1 MIAGP
6 RTKASFH
13 GKALEKVVAKLLQTM
28 VGRTGCLVNS
38 MCRNHFSHAQVC
50 SFAVLLLVLSL
61 DVGRAGGAVAST
73 NLATVFASMGFNP
86 FAPSSAT
93 IVQISDIHM
102 SVTQDQLPEV
112 VTNVDNRLVK
122 MVNEMRPPPAKIV
135 FTGDF
140 SIMGSYCFGAPVYT
154 NLCIEELQHAK
165 RELLKFTNAPLVL
178 MPGNHDTYG
187 TEGDTAHLFQS
198 VFTNTPAYGKFE
210 VKGLK
215 ALYLYGHHSAELD
228 PTQEAWFRNEVS
240 QLSPHQQVAVFV
252 HQPPLNGL
260 TIERGLKSPLMESF
274 REWEAPVWAFAGHYH
289 WRDVAAFSLGK
300 TNIYQVLV
308 SSANRL
314 ISTSPI
320 PTAPDTPGFQIICVR
335 DAQVVGII
343 FGALTNGYY
352 YPVNLPG
359 WSYPVMRYMFE
370 EVPRPLLLREEGDYD
385 RSEYSEW
392 CKCLFSGEMGF
403 DTGDWW
409 AYVHQWRVRLP
420 LGDYRGMAT
429 HALLAT
435 ESATPDTADV
445 SLTKLRDFKF
455 RIGVD
460 TNNMV
465 PTTVTLCSN
474 HTAYIVIPP
483 NLRSNSHVWL
493 ELTNDFSGPF
503 WEMHIGGWG
512 LATTNSIGWPMPP
525 RFTAARV
532 NPDGSRAFR
541 LLAIPRQAC
550 RIESSSDHMHWV
562 TNQVIPNPSGIIEW
576 KDTATNAGPRRFYRV
591 GQSVP

>member
-1 MIAGP
+1 
-6 RTKASFH
+6 
-13 GKALEKVVAKLLQTM
+13 
-28 VGRTGCLVNS
+28 
-38 MCRNHFSHAQVC
+38 
-50 SFAVLLLVLSL
+50 
-61 DVGRAGGAVAST
+61 
-73 NLATVFASMGFNP
+73 MGFNP

-102 SVTQDQLPEV
+102 SVTDQLPV
-112 VTNVDNRLVK
+112 LVTNVDNRLVK

-140 SIMGSYCFGAPVYT
+140 AVMGSFCFGAPPST

-165 RELLKFTNAPLVL
+165 RELEKFTNAPLVL

-198 VFTNTPAYGKFE
+198 VFTNTPSYGKFE

-228 PTQEAWFRNEVS
+228 DPQEAWFRNEVS
-240 QLSPHQQVAVFV
+240 QLSPNQQVAVFV

-260 TIERGLKSPLMESF
+260 TIERGLKAPLMESF
-274 REWEAPVWAFAGHYH
+274 QDWTAPVWAFAGHYH
-289 WRDVAAFSLGK
+289 LRDANAYALRY
-300 TNIYQVLV
+300 TNIYQIVCP
-308 SSANRL
+308 SPNPL
-314 ISTSPI
+314 ISWAANPLSP
-320 PTAPDTPGFQIICVR
+320 AAPGFQIICVR
-335 DAQVVGII
+335 DAQVVGIV
-343 FGALTNGYY
+343 FGALTNATY
-352 YPVNLPG
+352 YPVNLPT
-359 WSYPVMRYMFE
+359 YAVPIRYIFE
-370 EVPRPLLLREEGDYD
+370 EVPRPLLLREEGHYD
-385 RSEYSEW
+385 RSEYAEW
-392 CKCLFSGEMGF
+392 CKCLYSGQHGF

-420 LGDYRGMAT
+420 LGDYQGMAT

-435 ESATPDTADV
+435 ESATPNTADV
-445 SLTKLRDFKF
+445 SLTRLRDFKF
-455 RIGVD
+455 RIGAD

-465 PTTVTLCSN
+465 TTAVTLTSN
-474 HTAYIVIPP
+474 HTAYIAIPP

-493 ELTNDFSGPF
+493 DLTNDFSGPY

-512 LATTNSIGWPMPP
+512 LATTNSIGWPMQP
-525 RFTAARV
+525 RITSAHV

-541 LLAIPRQAC
+541 LFAIPRQPC
-550 RIESSSDHMHWV
+550 RIESSTDLVNWV
-562 TNQVIPNPSGIIEW
+562 TNQVIPNPSGILEW

-591 GQSVP
+591 GQTVP